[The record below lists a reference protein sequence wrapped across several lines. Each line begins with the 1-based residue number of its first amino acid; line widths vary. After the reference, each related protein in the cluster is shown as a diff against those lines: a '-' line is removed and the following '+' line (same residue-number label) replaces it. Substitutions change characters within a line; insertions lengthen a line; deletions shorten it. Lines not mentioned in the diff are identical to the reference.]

1 MARAKRKSEV
11 LESAR
16 RRLAGIQQ
24 INPKPDFG
32 PSLTV
37 EAYAAEIEG
46 FIDDQNAY
54 NGDIAALEER
64 GNRLDAREQR
74 LADFSQR
81 ILAAVKAHFGPDS
94 NEFELAGGV
103 RRSDRKKRVRTKNVP
118 AAA

>member
-11 LESAR
+11 LEIAR
-16 RRLAGIQQ
+16 RRLAGILQ
-24 INPKPDFG
+24 ISPKPNFG
-32 PSLTV
+32 EGLTV

-54 NGDIAALEER
+54 NGDIAALDER
-64 GNRLDAREQR
+64 SNLLDAREQR

-81 ILAAVKAHFGPDS
+81 IMAAVKGQFGPDS

-103 RRSDRKKRVRTKNVP
+103 RRSDRKKRTRTTKVP
-118 AAA
+118 ATA

>member
-1 MARAKRKSEV
+1 MARAKRKSET

-37 EAYAAEIEG
+37 DAYAAEIEG

-54 NGDIAALEER
+54 NGDIAALDER

-81 ILAAVKAHFGPDS
+81 ILAAVKAQFGPDS

-103 RRSDRKKRVRTKNVP
+103 RRSDRQKRVRTKNVP